1 MQRYRTAA
9 SARVPFAVPGLS
21 RAPQLTPKA
30 LTAAIAAV
38 LGGVSLQ
45 SPALAQEPAIEEI
58 QITGSRIVR
67 RDFEANSPIQT
78 INFERLE
85 ESSTIAVESVMNQ
98 LPQFV
103 PAITQF
109 SPGGTYQ
116 GTTRT
121 PGSSTLS
128 LRGLGAGRNLVLI
141 DGRRAMPINASMA
154 VSTNT
159 IPSAAIERVETIT
172 GGASSVYGADAMSGV
187 VNFIFKRDFEGV
199 DINTHWSNTD
209 EGGGK
214 ELMLSALIGTNFAD
228 DRGNIMFGLDY
239 SDRDLMYTREREF
252 YRRGWADPWAR
263 NTTTGFFDPPGIQGE
278 TPVNRPSQ
286 AALNQVF
293 GNIGVSPNHALYQNW
308 DGSMFAQSGPA
319 IARYT
324 GPLLDAQGVPRINGQ
339 QVPFDQLLSYGRF
352 QKLDPQDN
360 QLRTQFVPGLAQ
372 SPLDRW
378 SAFSRVRFD
387 LDDNLSAFANFMFN
401 DSTSGTGVTGPALM
415 TGGWRTY
422 VPHGNGIYEP
432 SRNADGST
440 NVDYLAGG
448 KFGLNCA
455 PVGGCT
461 KSQAFP
467 LPAEWAYLMD
477 NRPRPEEDAH
487 IKQNLWWFPK
497 RGSTVDTQMY
507 QFVVGVEGDLPS
519 LDWTWEAYASYGEA
533 HTLGVYSGMLS
544 LERYRYVSRQPNFG
558 RNMYVQG
565 NELAGFFAAA
575 TSRCTSGLPIVWGVS
590 GYGPDFVPSD
600 DCIDA
605 IAATPKMTGE
615 MGQTIGEFNMQG
627 PLAEMPAGEL
637 LFALGASYRENTL
650 LWLADP
656 LNHNQGFLDQ
666 VGGAHPLGDANGRTV
681 TNDAYGEL
689 VVPLLT
695 DKPGFQ
701 HLNLELGYRYSHQ
714 APADNV
720 DSYKALLDWGVTDR
734 VRLRGGR
741 QVANRAPNI
750 GELFQSAEQLAPFS
764 SFGDWCSDL
773 NPVNVLS
780 PNPAINKNGAAG
792 AAAARQLCYALMGQ
806 TGADYFYSDPFRPNT
821 ATQGRLSYLS
831 GNPELHSEGAETFTF
846 GVVADIT
853 DQARLSFDY
862 WRIELSDLIA
872 AQLPDVIYSRCF
884 DPDENPGLNP
894 AFQPCT
900 QVVRNPDTGANADTL
915 ITFTNEGAVDTSGYD
930 VQFDWSGAVGPGNM
944 TVNFLWT
951 WTEELATR
959 PNPQSAWRDWVGT
972 NGPTDLTSIDPYVFQ
987 YRTFTT
993 VGYSAGSWTGSLRW
1007 RHLPSI
1013 IEATATPV
1021 SQQTKAPT
1029 ASYDI
1034 FDAAGRYDLRA
1045 NMQLRFGID
1054 NLFDRE
1060 PEETFYDILANIP
1073 ATGQTNARFY
1083 DILGRRYYVG
1093 FNIRL

>member
-1 MQRYRTAA
+1 VA
-9 SARVPFAVPGLS
+9 SARPGVPSAISHRRLP
-21 RAPQLTPKA
+21 PLTPTR

-38 LGGVSLQ
+38 LGGAAMH
-45 SPALAQEPAIEEI
+45 SPAVAQTAGIEEI
-58 QITGSRIVR
+58 QVTGSRIVR
-67 RDFEANSPIQT
+67 RDFEATSPIMT
-78 INFERLE
+78 LDFERFE

-98 LPQFV
+98 LPQFI

-187 VNFIFKRDFEGV
+187 VNFILKSNYEGI
-199 DINTHWSNTD
+199 DLNTHWSDTA

-214 ELMLSALIGTNFAD
+214 ELMLSALIGTNFSD
-228 DRGNIMFGLDY
+228 DRGNMMFGLDY
-239 SDRDLMYTREREF
+239 SDRDVMYQSERDF
-252 YRRGWADPWAR
+252 YRDGWADPWAR

-278 TPVNRPSQ
+278 TPLNRPSQ
-286 AALNQVF
+286 AALNVVF
-293 GNIGVSPNHALYQNW
+293 PGQGVLPTHAIYQNW
-308 DGSMFAQSGPA
+308 DGSLFTSQAAGA
-319 IARYT
+319 DLYT
-324 GPLLDAQGVPRINGQ
+324 GPLLDAQGVPRLNGQ
-339 QVPFDQLLSYGRF
+339 PISFDQLLSYGRF
-352 QKLDPQDN
+352 QKLDPQDG
-360 QLRTQFVPGLAQ
+360 QLRTQFVPALAQ
-372 SPLDRW
+372 APLERW
-378 SAFSRVRFD
+378 SAFSRLRFD
-387 LDDNLSAFANFMFN
+387 ISDDVEAFANFMFN

-422 VPHGNGIYEP
+422 VPHGNGIYEASLNP
-432 SRNADGST
+432 NGTTS
-440 NVDYLAGG
+440 VDYLAGG
-448 KFGLNCA
+448 KFGLACPA
-455 PVGGCT
+455 VGGCT

-467 LPAEWAYLMD
+467 LPADWAYLMD

-533 HTLGVYSGMLS
+533 HTLGVYSGMMS
-544 LERYRYVSRQPNFG
+544 LERYRYVTRQPNFG

-565 NELAGFFAAA
+565 NALAGNFAAA
-575 TSRCTSGLPIVWGVS
+575 TARCTSGLPMVWGVS
-590 GYGPDFVPSD
+590 GYGPDFVPSQ

-605 IAATPKMTGE
+605 IASNTKMTGE
-615 MGQTIGEFNMQG
+615 MGQTVGEFNMQG
-627 PLAEMPAGEL
+627 PIAELPAGDL
-637 LFALGASYRENTL
+637 QFALGASYRENTL
-650 LWLADP
+650 LWLADT

-666 VGGAHPLGDANGRTV
+666 VGGAHPLGDANGRTI
-681 TNDAYGEL
+681 TNDVYGEL
-689 VVPLLT
+689 VVPLLS
-695 DKPGFQ
+695 DKPGVQ
-701 HLNLELGYRYSHQ
+701 QMNLELGYRYSHQ
-714 APADNV
+714 APAENV
-720 DSYKALLDWGVTDR
+720 DSYKALIDWSVTDR

-741 QVANRAPNI
+741 QIANRAPNI

-764 SFGDWCSDL
+764 SFGDWCSPR

-780 PNPAINKNGAAG
+780 PNPNVNKNGPAG
-792 AAAARQLCYALMGQ
+792 AAAARTLCEQLMGP
-806 TGADYFYSDPFRPNT
+806 TGAAAFYGDPT
-821 ATQGRLSYLS
+821 GWLDVATQGRLSYLS
-831 GNPELHSEGAETFTF
+831 GNPQLRSEGAETFTF
-846 GVVADIT
+846 GVVANVT

-862 WRIELSDLIA
+862 WHIELNDLIA
-872 AQLPDVIYSRCF
+872 AQLPDVVYSRCF
-884 DPDENPGLNP
+884 DPDENPGLDP
-894 AFQPCT
+894 TFQPCT
-900 QVVRNPDTGANADTL
+900 QVVRNPDTGTNADTL
-915 ITFTNEGAVDTSGYD
+915 ITFNNEGAVDTSGYD
-930 VQFDWSGAVGPGNM
+930 LQFDWQRDVGPGNM
-944 TVNFLWT
+944 SLNFLLT
-951 WTEELATR
+951 WTEELLTR
-959 PNPQSAWRDWVGT
+959 PNAKSAWRDWVGT
-972 NGPTDLTSIDPYVFQ
+972 SGPTDLTSIDPYVFQ
-987 YRTFTT
+987 YRTFSTL
-993 VGYSAGSWTGSLRW
+993 GYSTGNWTGSLRW

-1021 SQQTKAPT
+1021 SPQTKAPT

-1034 FDAAGRYDLRA
+1034 FDLAGRYDMRE

-1060 PEETFYDILANIP
+1060 PEVTFNDIVANIP
-1073 ATGQTNARFY
+1073 ATGQTRAQFY

-1093 FNIRL
+1093 FSLRL